1 MELRQY
7 LFIFWL
13 YVNSWGRAKED
24 LKNRSERSTA
34 HSCLLGERGA
44 MKDPVSE
51 VIEVANAK

>member
-1 MELRQY
+1 MNRTSKKR
-7 LFIFWL
+7 L

-24 LKNRSERSTA
+24 LINRSERSTA

>member
-1 MELRQY
+1 MICTEQQKG
-7 LFIFWL
+7 L

-24 LKNRSERSTA
+24 LKNRSDRSTA

>member
-1 MELRQY
+1 M
-7 LFIFWL
+7 IWL

-24 LKNRSERSTA
+24 LINRSERCTA

-51 VIEVANAK
+51 VIEVSNAK